1 MLENKKNEV
10 INKILFVII
19 ITSFLVI
26 TGLSQDA
33 NKRTC
38 NGGELLRASQ
48 IIPISERPTPLDDP
62 NTDDIVKAKREW
74 DAWGKQEFLDREK
87 WKDEAQVS
95 CWTKL
100 AKAGDKNLF
109 EAFLRDAYLKN
120 VNLEKVNLANANL
133 NGANLSETKLIKA
146 DLTKANL
153 SKADIT
159 NADLS
164 GAILTNAIVS
174 RKTTKGVDFDDW
186 KKRGGKVIK

>member
-1 MLENKKNEV
+1 MLENKKNKLL
-10 INKILFVII
+10 NKILFVII
-19 ITSFLVI
+19 ITSFLAI

-38 NGGELLRASQ
+38 NGGELLRANQ
-48 IIPISERPTPLDDP
+48 IIPISERPTPLDNP

-87 WKDEAQVS
+87 WKYDAQVS

-100 AKAGDKNLF
+100 AKAGNKNLF

-120 VNLEKVNLANANL
+120 LNLEKVNLANANL
-133 NGANLSETKLIKA
+133 NGADLSGAKLI
-146 DLTKANL
+146 KANL
-153 SKADIT
+153 SKANLTKANLT
-159 NADLS
+159 NADLN
-164 GAILTNAIVS
+164 GTILTNATVS
-174 RKTTKGVDFDDW
+174 RKTTKGIDFEDW